1 METCL
6 VDHVPRN
13 QQLAARTVSPGT
25 DCRLILEHHM
35 FSVRIYLLDA
45 VRRVLGHGG
54 SRGHGRTAVRKA
66 KRASATSLQYRRSS
80 TSQCVT
86 NA

>member
-6 VDHVPRN
+6 VDHVPWN

-25 DCRLILEHHM
+25 DRRLILEHHM

-45 VRRVLGHGG
+45 VGHILGQGG
-54 SRGHGRTAVRKA
+54 GRGHERTAARKA
-66 KRASATSLQYRRSS
+66 KRASAMSLRQYRR
-80 TSQCVT
+80 QRVT